1 MSRRRP
7 AFRRVTPALAALTAT
22 VAMLAACGGDDDTT
36 SPTTAPVATA
46 TTVVTAEPTTAPTTA
61 PVASEAPIT
70 AVPPTAAPTTAP
82 STPASTAV
90 PPLVALSGETL
101 EVPSTLM
108 TNPFMLERVGVF
120 GGLVVYDGES
130 VDGDFALRCIAVGHE
145 GETQWSEWCALP
157 GDSSS
162 FVVVEGINPW
172 VVDVG
177 AEHLDVTMTQM
188 PSDWTVTSSG
198 CVDPIVTLIDAA
210 DIDYAVPTA
219 VACAGDEAVVS
230 FSGVYMQPGSGDGL
244 TVLMTKGDEGWN
256 RFDYGTSLDCSGY
269 DDGVDRCALF
279 GVQGELFE
287 ALSPIP
293 SPAHLPAQQNYVAV
307 REVTGDVQA
316 MAAGA
321 PDIDAI
327 SDAIVAA
334 LTPAEPEAVPA
345 VTRNDNVYFNQY
357 SLLVVDVPR
366 LDDSTASVT
375 WAVWITTETPE
386 VPSQVHRAY
395 AWNNCAR
402 GVADSQTC
410 V

>member
-1 MSRRRP
+1 
-7 AFRRVTPALAALTAT
+7 
-22 VAMLAACGGDDDTT
+22 
-36 SPTTAPVATA
+36 
-46 TTVVTAEPTTAPTTA
+46 
-61 PVASEAPIT
+61 
-70 AVPPTAAPTTAP
+70 
-82 STPASTAV
+82 V

-130 VDGDFALRCIAVGHE
+130 VDGDFALRCIAVGLE

-244 TVLMTKGDEGWN
+244 TVLMTKGDEGWK

-307 REVTGDVQA
+307 REVTDDVQA
-316 MAAGA
+316 MTAGA

-357 SLLVVDVPR
+357 SLLVVDVPQ